1 MKFRISKFESFKNQV
16 FKFGGEI
23 VNVPPEITYRGVDKT
38 DAIDALVNEK
48 IAKLEKFCNYIS
60 SCNVAIEKI
69 HDRPKSGSPYR
80 VRIDVTV
87 PPSHEFVAEN
97 SSSEGKQY
105 EPLNAAIR
113 DAFEDAI
120 TQVRKLTE
128 RQQQSDKAKSH

>member
-1 MKFRISKFESFKNQV
+1 M
-16 FKFGGEI
+16 
-23 VNVPPEITYRGVDKT
+23 NVPPEITYRGVEKT
-38 DAIDALVNEK
+38 DAIEALVNEK
-48 IAKLEKFCNYIS
+48 IAKLERFCDYIS
-60 SCNVAIEKI
+60 SCNIAIEKI

-97 SSSEGKQY
+97 GSSESKQY

-128 RQQQSDKAKSH
+128 RQQQSDKAKRH